1 MLFNTMTLQNQMS
14 FQAENS
20 NLVVWKVLK
29 EFDWQNFLRG
39 MTFFFCFLPNGMS
52 LQEICAYLKVLVCQT
67 FFFHVKPLQENF
79 WLIPVLRTCWSD
91 KTSGAYVSYNHCIM
105 HDLKKTRFLK
115 TDRMNCRDKSLGLKI
130 LVLLTYSV
138 PVMSFICCF
147 RCILARQKAWLY
159 CQNFPHYGTG

>member
-1 MLFNTMTLQNQMS
+1 
-14 FQAENS
+14 
-20 NLVVWKVLK
+20 
-29 EFDWQNFLRG
+29 
-39 MTFFFCFLPNGMS
+39 MTFLFYFLPNGMS

-67 FFFHVKPLQENF
+67 FFFPCKTFAGKFLTDTSPQDL
-79 WLIPVLRTCWSD
+79 LIS
-91 KTSGAYVSYNHCIM
+91 KTLGAYISYNHCIM

-130 LVLLTYSV
+130 LVLLTYPV

-159 CQNFPHYGTG
+159 CQNFPHYGTGQYFKNEPMQLHLCYMNLHGKLHLGIFSTLAMF